1 VGGLALLPWEQWID
15 AAIKAIKRKMY
26 RQRWNRDLAISA
38 TWPQAEGT
46 VYQVNSDASNRREEI
61 VYYYS
66 TPSGQH
72 SGFFWHW
79 FDSSDEPDTRAGGII
94 KLRYDPDDHDKSVVV
109 SFPLVIR

>member
-1 VGGLALLPWEQWID
+1 MAGLALLPWEQWLD
-15 AAIKAIKRKMY
+15 ALVNAIKRKVY

-66 TPSGQH
+66 TSSGQH
-72 SGFFWHW
+72 SGSFWHW
-79 FDSSDEPDTRAGGII
+79 FDSDEPDTRAGSII
-94 KLRYDPDDHDKSVVV
+94 KLRYDPNDHDKSVVV
-109 SFPLVIR
+109 SVP

>member
-1 VGGLALLPWEQWID
+1 LAGLALLPWEKWIE
-15 AAIKAIKRKMY
+15 AVINAIRRKVY

-38 TWPQAEGT
+38 TWHQAEGT
-46 VYQVNSDASNRREEI
+46 VYQVNSDASNQREEL

-79 FDSSDEPDTRAGGII
+79 FDSSDEPNTSAGGII
-94 KLRYDPDDHDKSVVV
+94 NLRYDPDDPDQSVVV
-109 SFPLVIR
+109 SFPIVIR